1 MSIRKTYSLHTF
13 LMLALLA
20 MTIGCE
26 KKDYALPTPKD
37 ALQNDVIKRSL
48 GPNIATQQIEFAY
61 AMALPE
67 TRGKLVKATV
77 EASIAGAAG
86 TFLEH
91 RSFYTNPIGGADVPV
106 VVGDPSTTDAKGM
119 TTVNFTVDT
128 FAATLRYYYVVP
140 DEARGK
146 SVTFKFT
153 VTSSN
158 GETATYSMG
167 PYTVAKMTMKRLIN
181 VSDNNLMYISL
192 QDMAAYNATDA
203 AANAG
208 KIDLVYLYRTY
219 TTSQFNHALVSPAAS
234 AADYLPGVTL
244 PAGVNRNNLLRKV
257 FNLQDFNLAQSQ
269 FGIYID
275 DLDFEKL
282 DLANSPNFAIN
293 LKAEAGVWVET
304 ADKKYRAYIYFNSVN
319 NGAKTAVISIKRYE
333 L

>member
-1 MSIRKTYSLHTF
+1 MQIRSTYYTKTF
-13 LMLALLA
+13 LLLGLLA
-20 MTIGCE
+20 IMAGCE
-26 KKDYALPTPKD
+26 KKEYALPTLKD
-37 ALQNDVIKRSL
+37 ELQNDAIKRTQ
-48 GPNIATQQIEFAY
+48 GPNIAGQQIEFAY

-67 TRGKLVKATV
+67 AKGKLVRATV
-77 EASIAGAAG
+77 EATIPGAAG

-91 RSFYTNPIGGADVPV
+91 RSFYTNPVGGTDVPV
-106 VVGDPSTTDAKGM
+106 VVGDPSTTDHGT

-128 FAATLRYYYVVP
+128 FASTLRYFYVVP

-146 SVTFKFT
+146 TVSFRFS

-158 GETATYSMG
+158 GETASYDMG
-167 PYTVAKMTMKRLIN
+167 PYNVAKMTMKRLIP
-181 VSDNNLMYISL
+181 VSDNNRMYISL
-192 QDMAAYNATDA
+192 EDMNSLTAAEA
-203 AANAG
+203 AANPA
-208 KIDLVYLYRTY
+208 KVDLVYLFRNSF
-219 TTSQFNHALVSPAAS
+219 TSQFNHALVSPAADTS
-234 AADYLPGVTL
+234 YLPGITL
-244 PAGVNRNNLLRKV
+244 PAGVNRSSLVQKV
-257 FNLQDFNLAQSQ
+257 FNLQDYNLALSQ

-319 NGAKTAVISIKRYE
+319 AGSKSAMISIKRYE

>member
-1 MSIRKTYSLHTF
+1 
-13 LMLALLA
+13 
-20 MTIGCE
+20 
-26 KKDYALPTPKD
+26 
-37 ALQNDVIKRSL
+37 
-48 GPNIATQQIEFAY
+48 
-61 AMALPE
+61 
-67 TRGKLVKATV
+67 
-77 EASIAGAAG
+77 
-86 TFLEH
+86 
-91 RSFYTNPIGGADVPV
+91 
-106 VVGDPSTTDAKGM
+106 
-119 TTVNFTVDT
+119 VNFTVDT

-146 SVTFKFT
+146 QVTFKFS

-167 PYTVAKMTMKRLIN
+167 PYNIAKMTMKRLIP

-192 QDMAAYNATDA
+192 ADMTAYNAANA
-203 AANAG
+203 ATNAG

-219 TTSQFNHALVSPAAS
+219 TTSQFNHALVSPAAN

-244 PAGVNRNNLLRKV
+244 PAGVNRDNKLRKV

-282 DLANSPNFAIN
+282 DLTNSPNFAIN

-319 NGAKTAVISIKRYE
+319 NGAKSAVISIKRYE

>member
-1 MSIRKTYSLHTF
+1 MSIRSTYSINTF
-13 LMLALLA
+13 LMLALVAL
-20 MTIGCE
+20 TIGCQ
-26 KKDYALPTPKD
+26 KKEYALPTAKD
-37 ALQNDVIKRSL
+37 ALQNDVIKRSQ
-48 GPNIATQQIEFAY
+48 GPNIAGQQIEFAY

-67 TRGKLVKATV
+67 ARGKLTKATV
-77 EASIAGAAG
+77 EASIPGAAG

-91 RSFYTNPIGGADVPV
+91 RSFYTNPVGGADVPV
-106 VVGDPSTTDAKGM
+106 VVGDPSTTDHGV

-128 FAATLRYYYVVP
+128 FASTLRYYYVVP

-146 SVTFKFT
+146 QVTFKFT

-158 GETATYSMG
+158 GETAAFSMG
-167 PYTVAKMTMKRLIN
+167 PYSVAKMTMKRLIP

-192 QDMAAYNATDA
+192 ADMTAYNATDA

-219 TTSQFNHALVSPAAS
+219 ATSQFNHALVSPAAN

-244 PAGVNRNNLLRKV
+244 PAGVNRDNLIRKV

-282 DLANSPNFAIN
+282 DLTNSPNYAIN
-293 LKAEAGVWVET
+293 LKAEAGVWIET
-304 ADKKYRAYIYFNSVN
+304 ADKKYRGYIYFNSVN